1 MKDRLGEAREKAT
14 EPLRQA
20 TLIFLLKDGQIL
32 LAMKKRGFGAD
43 KWNGVGGKRRD
54 GEKIEET
61 AKREANEEIGVS
73 VGYLKE
79 VAILN
84 FYFLEKT
91 DWNQQVVVYL
101 SDNWIGEPKE
111 SEEMAPRWFDL
122 DEIPYIDMWDD
133 DIFWLPKV
141 LNGSR
146 VEADFLFDENQKM
159 IEKDVTEIIS
169 D

>member
-1 MKDRLGEAREKAT
+1 MKDRLSQAKEKAA
-14 EPLRQA
+14 EPLQQA
-20 TLIFLLKDGQIL
+20 TLIFLLKEGQIL
-32 LAMKKRGFGAD
+32 LAMKKRGFGVG
-43 KWNGVGGKRRD
+43 KWNGVGGKKREQ
-54 GEKIEET
+54 EKIEET
-61 AKREANEEIGVS
+61 AKREAGEEIGVS

-79 VAILN
+79 VATLN

-101 SDNWIGEPKE
+101 SDNWIGEAKE

-122 DEIPYIDMWDD
+122 DKIPYTDMWED

-141 LNGSR
+141 LNGSK
-146 VEADFLFDENQKM
+146 VKADFLFDENQKM
-159 IEKDVTEIIS
+159 IEKDVIEIIS